1 MKYSLYALERE
12 RAESARFSSHTIA
25 RGSACP
31 HTARG
36 GRELHRART
45 NGEDKKTMEFKRKQS
60 GVLIYITSA
69 RCAPTPDAPHLPR
82 RVVRRNGRG
91 AAQALGPKAPPC

>member
-31 HTARG
+31 HTAG
-36 GRELHRART
+36 GGVNCTVHGPTARI
-45 NGEDKKTMEFKRKQS
+45 KKRWSSSENS
-60 GVLIYITSA
+60 PE
-69 RCAPTPDAPHLPR
+69 C
-82 RVVRRNGRG
+82 
-91 AAQALGPKAPPC
+91 